1 MENSTESINRQNK
14 IDWHQVSKKN
24 ILIAKCLIL
33 LFLLLIVSTF
43 TYQQHFFPYTIYL
56 IGIEV
61 AITFMGCFMVI
72 RMNTFKNKSPLSLPE
87 HFKPKDEQSK
97 LLWINLTYDISK
109 YEEGSSYYFNGV
121 RAYKYSTIILSG
133 LITIVLGLDLGKIN
147 VGFLDYPTLA
157 KNIALVLGAIVTSY
171 SALMTYWNIEK
182 YWFLNKTIVNKLR
195 ALRDELE
202 DYISTNKF
210 DPAEIQKK
218 VVKYNEIKE
227 TFNKYWEGA
236 LSERGTQ
243 GGQETGKS

>member
-1 MENSTESINRQNK
+1 MNNSSGNNNRDNV
-14 IDWHQVSKKN
+14 IGWHQMSKN
-24 ILIAKCLIL
+24 IILAAKCFIL
-33 LFLLLIVSTF
+33 LFLFLIVATL
-43 TYQQHFFPYTIYL
+43 TYQQVLLPFSIYS
-56 IGIEV
+56 IGIEAAV
-61 AITFMGCFMVI
+61 TIMACFMLI
-72 RMNTFKNKSPLSLPE
+72 RMNTSKSKSTFSPPE
-87 HFKPKDEQSK
+87 HFKTNNEQSK
-97 LLWINLTYDISK
+97 LLWNNLTYDINK

-133 LITIVLGLDLGKIN
+133 LITIVLGLDLSKID
-147 VGFLDYPTLA
+147 VGFSDYPTLS
-157 KNIALVLGAIVTSY
+157 KNIALILGAIVTSY
-171 SALMTYWNIEK
+171 SAIMTYWNIEK

-202 DYISTNKF
+202 DYISTNRF
-210 DPAEIQKK
+210 DQAEIQKK